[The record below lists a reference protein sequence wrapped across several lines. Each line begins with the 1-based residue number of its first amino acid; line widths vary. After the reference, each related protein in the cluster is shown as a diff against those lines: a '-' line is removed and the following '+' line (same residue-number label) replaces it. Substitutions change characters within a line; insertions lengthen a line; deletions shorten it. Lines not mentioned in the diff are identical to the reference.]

1 MMRAMMIWSLPCA
14 RYLSRIP
21 LLERL
26 LLYAYSPSV
35 PLGRN
40 SQIWGLIYDPDLTTI
55 GDNVVVGGE
64 ASLSAHALTTKPD
77 GTVVYLSA
85 SIHVGPR
92 AVIGAS
98 ARVALGAQI
107 GADSIVLPG
116 SNVLPFTTI
125 PENQVWG
132 GNPAVFLRFRDPLES
147 GQSSETMA
155 EAPKSGAP
163 VSTALRL
170 HIDAEQELVDDV
182 RRLVADALDLPRERV
197 SANFACEDCA
207 EWDSL
212 GQMAIAAAMFNRFGL
227 TTDSRSTFCLR
238 SISDL
243 CRAVRERADASVGA
257 TEPVSEEVLPR
268 NPELLPLLET
278 ATATR
283 LLAQHADATFAATRQ
298 EVDVVV
304 AATFTADPLAPALS
318 LWTRAFG
325 IKARTQ
331 MLGFDQVQQSLLDPE
346 SALRTNPGLNLVL
359 ARPEDLLA
367 DDEST
372 TNARVEALL
381 NAIDHASKN
390 SRGPLAVAT
399 LPPVVSELRAW
410 DTQAVARLRSRWNT
424 RIAEHSEVQAIDLS
438 GLVERIGVDA
448 ARAHDMEIEARS
460 PYSGRLYQELAREAA
475 RLIRKRY
482 RPPAKVIALDADNTL
497 WGGVVAEDGANRVQV
512 GADSTGRA
520 FQLFQASLLK
530 LRERGVLLV
539 VVSRNEPGDVW
550 SVFDSHPGM
559 ALERSHITAAR
570 MNWNPKSENLRDLA
584 AELNLGLDSF
594 VFIDDDPAQRMEVE
608 ANLPEVT
615 VLPMPA
621 NPAEYC
627 GLLNRLWL
635 FDAADSLTAEDR
647 ERAGM
652 MQQEQRRKQSLET
665 HANLDDYLRGLEL
678 SVEMREA
685 TAFDL
690 PRVAQ
695 LEQKT
700 NQFNLSLRR
709 RTLDEL
715 KTLSRKNLLFV
726 VSAHDRFG
734 DYGLIGSCLI
744 LPHDREREAFVLD
757 SLVLSCRSLGR
768 GIEDAVLSGILREVR
783 SRGGKR
789 LLAPYVAG
797 PRNQPVLSFLRN
809 AGFAEGAGRQFTLDV
824 REEDRFPEHI
834 DWVVRSTRRAG

>member
-1 MMRAMMIWSLPCA
+1 
-14 RYLSRIP
+14 
-21 LLERL
+21 
-26 LLYAYSPSV
+26 LYAYAPSL

-55 GDNVVVGGE
+55 GENVVVGGE

-85 SIHVGPR
+85 PIRVGAR

-125 PENQVWG
+125 PVNQVWG
-132 GNPAVFLRFRDPLES
+132 GNPAVFLRFRDPLEL

-155 EAPKSGAP
+155 DAPNSGAP
-163 VSTALRL
+163 VSTSLRL
-170 HIDAEQELVDDV
+170 HIDADQELVDEV
-182 RRLVADALDLPRERV
+182 RRLVADALDLPQERV
-197 SANFACEDCA
+197 SANFSCEDCA

-212 GQMAIAAAMFNRFGL
+212 AQMAIAAAMFNRFGL
-227 TTDSRSTFCLR
+227 STDSRTTFCLR

-243 CRAVRERADASVGA
+243 CRAVREQADTSVGA
-257 TEPVSEEVLPR
+257 ADSVPEQALPR

-283 LLAQHADATFAATRQ
+283 LLAQNADATFAATRQ

-304 AATFTADPLAPALS
+304 AATFTAEPLAPALS

-331 MLGFDQVQQSLLDPE
+331 VLGFDQVQQSLLDPQ

-359 ARPEDLLA
+359 TRPEDLLA
-367 DDEST
+367 DDKNA
-372 TNARVEALL
+372 TNARVESLL
-381 NAIDHASKN
+381 NAIDHAAKN
-390 SRGPLAVAT
+390 SRGTLAVAT

-410 DTQAVARLRSRWNT
+410 DVQAVARLRSHWNA
-424 RIAEHSEVQAIDLS
+424 RIAEHSEVQTIDLS

-448 ARAHDMEIEARS
+448 ARAQALEIEARS
-460 PYSGRLYQELAREAA
+460 PYSGRLYQELARETA

-497 WGGVVAEDGANRVQV
+497 WGGVVAEEGPSRVQV

-520 FQLFQASLLK
+520 FQLFQEALVK

-550 SVFDSHPGM
+550 SVFDNHPGM
-559 ALERSHITAAR
+559 VLDRSHITAAR
-570 MNWNPKSENLRDLA
+570 INWKPKSENLRELA

-594 VFIDDDPAQRMEVE
+594 VFVDDDPAQRMEVE

-615 VLPMPA
+615 VLPMPSDA
-621 NPAEYC
+621 AGFC

-652 MQQEQRRKQSLET
+652 MQEEQRRKQSLET
-665 HANLDDYLRGLEL
+665 HANVDDYLRDLRL

-690 PRVAQ
+690 PRAAQ

-715 KTLSRKNLLFV
+715 KAQSRRHPLFV
-726 VSAHDRFG
+726 VSARDRFG
-734 DYGLIGSCLI
+734 DYGLIGTCLI
-744 LPHDREREAFVLD
+744 VPHDRDREAFVLD

-768 GIEDAVLSGILREVR
+768 GIENAVLTGILREVR
-783 SRGGKR
+783 ARGGKR
-789 LLAPYVAG
+789 LIATYAAG

-809 AGFAEGAGRQFTLDV
+809 AGFAEGAGRQFTLEV
-824 REEDRFPEHI
+824 RAEDRFPQHI
-834 DWVVRSTRRAG
+834 DWVVRPTRRAG